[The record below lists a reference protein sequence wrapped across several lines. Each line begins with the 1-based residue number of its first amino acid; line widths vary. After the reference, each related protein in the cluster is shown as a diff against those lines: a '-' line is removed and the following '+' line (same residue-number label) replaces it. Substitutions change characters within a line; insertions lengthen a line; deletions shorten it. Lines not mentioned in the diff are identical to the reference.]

1 MTAPP
6 AVDAVRAA
14 LPRERERPA
23 DQYPIDGATPALAV
37 RPQTREELASL
48 LAVAADAGLA
58 VVPQGGRTALA
69 LGRPLAHYDV
79 ALDVRGLDRVVAYEP
94 NDLTVTVEAGL
105 TLEALQTRLAEH
117 GQYLSVDP
125 PPDGDVTVGGLL
137 ATARPGA
144 WRGHLPG
151 QRDLVLG
158 VTAALPDGALVS
170 SGGRVVKN
178 VSGYDMH
185 RMHTGA
191 LGAFGVI
198 VEASFKLAPL
208 PPATRSAAVRC
219 ATAAQAEAVAFDLW
233 DRALG
238 TRAISLLSPRAAA
251 AAALSPDP
259 HALVEFAGSGA
270 AVERSLDELN
280 DAAALAQAPHAE
292 EISGEV
298 WTRLRALAGDAG
310 AVVMR
315 LGVPPSAL
323 AATIEAATHAGCTAW
338 GHLAAGSVLAHAPSL
353 DAGVVRAL
361 RETAAAAGGFLQLEA
376 ASASLR
382 SAVDPFDASERDLV
396 RSLKQQFDPAGT
408 LNPGRWMDDV

>member
-6 AVDAVRAA
+6 AVDAVRDA

-23 DQYPIDGATPALAV
+23 DQYPIDGATPTLAV
-37 RPQTREELASL
+37 RPQRREELAAL
-48 LAVAADAGLA
+48 LATAADASLA

-69 LGRPLAHYDV
+69 LGRPLSRYDV

-94 NDLTVTVEAGL
+94 DDLTVTVEAGM

-125 PPDGDVTVGGLL
+125 PPDNGVTVGGLL

-158 VTAALPDGALVS
+158 VTVALPDGALVS

-208 PPATRSAAVRC
+208 PPATRTVAVRC
-219 ATAAQAEAVAFDLW
+219 ATMAQAEAVAFDLW
-233 DRALG
+233 DRALA
-238 TRAISLLSPRAAA
+238 TRAISLLSPQAAA
-251 AAALSPDP
+251 AAALPP
-259 HALVEFAGSGA
+259 EAHALVEFAGAGA
-270 AVERSLDELN
+270 AVDRSLDELN
-280 DAAALAQAPHAE
+280 DVAAAAHAQHAE
-292 EISGEV
+292 EISGEA
-298 WTRLRALAGDAG
+298 WTSLRALAGDDG

-323 AATIEAATHAGCTAW
+323 AATIEAATDAGCTAW
-338 GHLAAGSVLAHAPSL
+338 GHLAAGSVLTHAPSL
-353 DAGVVRAL
+353 DAAVVRTL

-376 ASASLR
+376 APASLR
-382 SAVDPFDASERDLV
+382 RVVDPFDANERELV
-396 RSLKQQFDPAGT
+396 RSLKQQFDRSGT
-408 LNPGRWMDDV
+408 LNPGRWMDGV